1 MPVMTLMF
9 LASILPFRFPLLNLC
24 VRDRNHALCQLFE
37 TLKWRFGCWRDLGRF
52 HAMKS
57 ITQDLERNVY
67 KSQPPTVAIIKS
79 ARNSLPQSIE

>member
-1 MPVMTLMF
+1 MSMMILML
-9 LASILPFRFPLLNLC
+9 LASVLPCQFPLLNFG
-24 VRDRNHALCQLFE
+24 VRDRNYFRCQ
-37 TLKWRFGCWRDLGRF
+37 TLEPLEWRFGCRLDLGRL
-52 HAMKS
+52 HAMQS